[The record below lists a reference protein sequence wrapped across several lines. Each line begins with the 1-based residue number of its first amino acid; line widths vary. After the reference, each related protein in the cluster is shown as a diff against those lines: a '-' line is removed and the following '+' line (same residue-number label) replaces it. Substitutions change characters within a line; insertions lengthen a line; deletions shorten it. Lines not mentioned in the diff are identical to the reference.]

1 MDKMNEKDMSLDELS
16 YDLDDILKEFGSVDV
31 DYSSVEEIEIESGIS
46 HPIADI
52 SDEDDRIS
60 SFVIDEPQSDS
71 PAEEGYDFDANDI
84 KAEFNSDFIEGDSE
98 FSAEA
103 IILEFGSEPA
113 PEEEIVPEPEEPE
126 LELSEEEAPEEVPE
140 IVPVSEPEYDL
151 EQIIAEE
158 KALAEQELEAEPEPD
173 KSEEAPAEEQP
184 AEDERTGEADVD
196 NGASQD
202 KLSAFFSR
210 FKRSKKEAPAV
221 TEAVP
226 VEMPEASADEAVIE
240 ADSVEAPDVFTEETI
255 TYKVEKDDIVGE
267 IISEQT
273 SDSEVSEAAYAEN
286 SDSISEVKAAGPAE
300 SVPNENRKTF
310 RETVLNPIVAFA
322 ALIAL
327 DIQQSKNILQSAHDD
342 SDEDLG
348 AEMAPDK
355 AAKFYDSH
363 IAGLRLRVRI
373 SFVISLIMIY
383 LSYGLP
389 LFGAINDI
397 GVRSA
402 VCTVLLLA
410 VMLLGLDIITS
421 GIMSIVR
428 RKPHANALI
437 AISALLCVIDGIVA
451 SAGVKGNGLPFSAV
465 PALTI
470 TFTLLGSVMNCR
482 SNRIICNTA
491 AASKNPYTV
500 TAENSVSG
508 DGITLV
514 KLHRPMKDIVRRT
527 EEAGPDEEVYSLMT
541 PYLIIASLFLG
552 LVAAI
557 ACKNFAGIAHI
568 LSGIF
573 VCAAPVVMLLS
584 FPLPFFVSI
593 KGLIKTRSTVVGWS
607 GLDDIGKG
615 KHVIITDN
623 DLFPKG
629 TVNIGRIRYMTGFDP
644 EYVVS
649 LAGSIITASKCSM
662 APAFTD
668 LINKGNGTFLTVDN
682 FRPHESGGLIAM
694 IDGREV
700 LCGDFAFMKLMGV
713 TMHPAIIGRHNIYI
727 AADNVLC
734 GCFPIEYTATEPV
747 KKALETIMRTKRH
760 PIFAVRDFNITPQML
775 SVKFDMATD
784 GFDFPPFT
792 ERYAISE
799 TAPTEN
805 SKPAALIS
813 REGLG
818 PYVDLTEHCRS
829 LYSRVRLNVLL
840 SVLSTVIGIILM
852 FILFLTGSMTSG
864 LMLTYMLIWLL
875 AVIFISFT
883 TNTK

>member
-1 MDKMNEKDMSLDELS
+1 MEELPSEDE
-16 YDLDDILKEFGSVDV
+16 E
-31 DYSSVEEIEIESGIS
+31 
-46 HPIADI
+46 H
-52 SDEDDRIS
+52 
-60 SFVIDEPQSDS
+60 IDE
-71 PAEEGYDFDANDI
+71 E
-84 KAEFNSDFIEGDSE
+84 
-98 FSAEA
+98 
-103 IILEFGSEPA
+103 
-113 PEEEIVPEPEEPE
+113 
-126 LELSEEEAPEEVPE
+126 
-140 IVPVSEPEYDL
+140 
-151 EQIIAEE
+151 
-158 KALAEQELEAEPEPD
+158 
-173 KSEEAPAEEQP
+173 
-184 AEDERTGEADVD
+184 DVD
-196 NGASQD
+196 NGVSQD
-202 KLSAFFSR
+202 KLSGFFSR
-210 FKRSKKEAPAV
+210 FKRSKKEIPV
-221 TEAVP
+221 VPEAVSAE
-226 VEMPEASADEAVIE
+226 VPEVSADEAVIE
-240 ADSVEAPDVFTEETI
+240 ADSDKAPDVFTEETI
-255 TYKVEKDDIVGE
+255 TYKVDKDDIVDE
-267 IISEQT
+267 ILSEQT
-273 SDSEVSEAAYAEN
+273 SDSDVSEAVYAEN
-286 SDSISEVKAAGPAE
+286 NENISEVKVAGPAE
-300 SVPNENRKTF
+300 AVPKENRKTF
-310 RETVLNPIVAFA
+310 RETILNPIVAFA

-327 DIQQSKNILQSAHDD
+327 DIQQSKNILQSIHDD

-348 AEMAPDK
+348 AEMPPDK

-470 TFTLLGSVMNCR
+470 TFALLGSVMNCR

-491 AASKNPYTV
+491 SASKNPYTV
-500 TAENSVSG
+500 TAENSVNG

-514 KLHRPMKDIVRRT
+514 KLRRPMKDIVRRT

-541 PYLIIASLFLG
+541 PYLIIVSLFLG
-552 LVAAI
+552 LVTAI
-557 ACKNFAGIAHI
+557 ASKNFAGIAHI

-573 VCAAPVVMLLS
+573 VCAAPVSMLLA

-629 TVNIGRIRYMTGFDP
+629 TVNIGKIRYMTGFDP

-760 PIFAVRDFNITPQML
+760 PIFAVRDFNVTPQML

-799 TAPTEN
+799 ATPTDS

-829 LYSRVRLNVLL
+829 LYSRVRINVLL

-852 FILFLTGSMTSG
+852 FILFLTGSITSG
-864 LMLTYMLIWLL
+864 LMLTYMLLWLL
-875 AVIFISFT
+875 AVIIISFT